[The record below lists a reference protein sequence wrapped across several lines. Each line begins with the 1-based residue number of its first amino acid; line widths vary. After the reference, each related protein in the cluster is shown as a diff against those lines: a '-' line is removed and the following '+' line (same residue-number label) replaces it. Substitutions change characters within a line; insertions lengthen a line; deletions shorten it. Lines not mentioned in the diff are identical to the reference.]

1 MFCGKALCP
10 KKFCPKFFCPE
21 LRFLKLTPEG
31 AVGVLAARVAARAA
45 DGGGRGVAVALVR
58 VDTLVEHQVKD
69 EAIGT
74 TAPWQFII

>member
-1 MFCGKALCP
+1 
-10 KKFCPKFFCPE
+10 
-21 LRFLKLTPEG
+21 LTPEG
-31 AVGVLAARVAARAA
+31 AIGVLAARVAARAA